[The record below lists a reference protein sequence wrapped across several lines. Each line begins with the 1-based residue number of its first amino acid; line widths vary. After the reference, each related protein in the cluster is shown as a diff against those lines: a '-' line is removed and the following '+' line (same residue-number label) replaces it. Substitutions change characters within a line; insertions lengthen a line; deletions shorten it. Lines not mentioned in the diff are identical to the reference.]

1 MIEFAVAIA
10 VVVVAAVTY
19 RITCPFPTAKV
30 NGLPRSREE
39 SNFRGESNPSSHPV

>member
-1 MIEFAVAIA
+1 MIEFAVAVAVA
-10 VVVVAAVTY
+10 VVAVTY